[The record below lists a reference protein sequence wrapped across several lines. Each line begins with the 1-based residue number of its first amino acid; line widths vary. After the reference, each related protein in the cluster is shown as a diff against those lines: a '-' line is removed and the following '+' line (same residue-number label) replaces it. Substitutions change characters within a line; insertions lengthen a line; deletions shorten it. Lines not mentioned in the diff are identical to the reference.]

1 MINRIARN
9 FNHRFP
15 LYGENHE
22 RIGTITLAAG
32 SVVAVFAGISAVKSW
47 RRKVIESREIEK
59 YRAVD
64 PDQVV
69 PKVKD
74 LHQINLAKLMKAV
87 NEGGDKFIHDEL
99 IDRLMSSPEE
109 FIYINTSEITPK
121 DRESYLSFL
130 REKIKALE

>member
-1 MINRIARN
+1 M
-9 FNHRFP
+9 
-15 LYGENHE
+15 
-22 RIGTITLAAG
+22 
-32 SVVAVFAGISAVKSW
+32 
-47 RRKVIESREIEK
+47 IESREIEK